1 MQTKVLINLSPIK
14 RPLTGIGYYTLNIV
28 KELLKRPVELMSIHE
43 GRYLNLEQTAKFI
56 QDFELAGLVKT
67 KSGSG
72 LKRKLVDIAGG
83 IPGSY
88 QLKKRLLTIKLQ
100 PKLNMLAES
109 NYVYFEPSFIP
120 FEYAGKIVTTIH
132 DLSFVTHPDFHPRSR
147 VEYLQ
152 SSLSTTIAKSDH
164 LVVDSDFIL
173 DELNQ
178 HYAESIGKTSTLYLG
193 VDEGFGPQHTED
205 ALSLLDRLNLHSKS
219 YILSVCTLEPR
230 KNLTRLIEAYKLL
243 PALIREQ
250 SPLVLVGD
258 SGWKNEAMLYTA
270 RSLVASGQIKFT
282 GYVSDR
288 ELKQLYASARVFA
301 YPSLYE
307 GFGLPVVEAMASG
320 APVLTSNCGATKEVA
335 GDGALLVEPIS
346 IESITL
352 GLLKLI
358 ENPLL
363 REQLVEKGKTRVA
376 QFTWKNTVDDLL
388 RTIERLNTSY

>member
-28 KELLKRPVELMSIHE
+28 KELLNRSVDIVSIHD
-43 GRYLNLEQTAKFI
+43 GRYLNSEQTVKFI
-56 QDFELAGLVKT
+56 QDFELAGLVNA

-72 LKRKLVDIAGG
+72 LKRKLVNIVRG

-88 QLKKRLLTIKLQ
+88 QLKKLLLTIKLR
-100 PKLNMLAES
+100 PKLKMLAES
-109 NYVYFEPSFIP
+109 QYVYFEPSFIP
-120 FEYAGKIVTTIH
+120 FEYAGKTVTTIH
-132 DLSFVTHPDFHPRSR
+132 DLSFVTHPEFHPSSR

-152 SSLSTTIAKSDH
+152 SSLSSTIAQSDH

-178 HYAESIGKTSTLYLG
+178 HYAESIGKTSSLYLG
-193 VDEGFGPQHTED
+193 VDEGFGPQNTEGSS
-205 ALSLLDRLNLHSKS
+205 SLLDKLNLQNKT

-230 KNLTRLIEAYKLL
+230 KNLTRLIEAYKSL

-258 SGWKNEAMLYTA
+258 SGWKNEAMLDSA
-270 RSLVASGQIKFT
+270 RALVASGQIKFT

-288 ELKQLYASARVFA
+288 ELKQLYASAMVFA

-320 APVLTSNCGATKEVA
+320 APVLTSNSGATKEVA
-335 GDGALLVEPIS
+335 GDGALLVEPTS
-346 IESITL
+346 IEAITS

-363 REQLVEKGKTRVA
+363 REQLVEKGRMRVA
-376 QFTWKNTVDDLL
+376 QFTWTNTVDDLL
-388 RTIERLNTSY
+388 QTIEQLD

>member
-14 RPLTGIGYYTLNIV
+14 RPLTGIGYYTLNII
-28 KELLKRPVELMSIHE
+28 KELLKRSVEVVSIHD
-43 GRYLNLEQTAKFI
+43 GRYLNSEQTAKFLH
-56 QDFELAGLVKT
+56 DFELEGLVKT
-67 KSGSG
+67 KSCSG
-72 LKRKLVDIAGG
+72 IKRKLVSIARG

-88 QLKKRLLTIKLQ
+88 QLKKLLLTIKLR
-100 PKLNMLAES
+100 PKLKVLAES

-120 FEYAGKIVTTIH
+120 FEYAGKTVTTIH
-132 DLSFVTHPDFHPRSR
+132 DLSFVTHPEFHPRSR

-152 SSLSTTIAKSDH
+152 SSLSTTITKSDH

-193 VDEGFGPQHTED
+193 VDEGFGAQHTED
-205 ALSLLDRLNLHSKS
+205 SSSLLDRLKLHNKS

-230 KNLTRLIEAYKLL
+230 KNLTRLIEAYKSL
-243 PALIREQ
+243 PALTREQ

-258 SGWKNEAMLYTA
+258 SGWKNEAMLGSA
-270 RSLVASGQIKFT
+270 RALVASGQIKFT

-288 ELKQLYASARVFA
+288 ELKQLYASAMVFA

-320 APVLTSNCGATKEVA
+320 APVLTSNSGATKEVA
-335 GDGALLVEPIS
+335 GDGALLVEPTS
-346 IESITL
+346 IEAITS

-363 REQLVEKGKTRVA
+363 REQLVEKGNMRVA
-376 QFTWKNTVDDLL
+376 QFTWKSTVDDLL
-388 RTIERLNTSY
+388 LVIEKQ

>member
-28 KELLKRPVELMSIHE
+28 KELLKRPVEVVSIHD
-43 GRYLNLEQTAKFI
+43 GRYLNSEQTAKFI

-72 LKRKLVDIAGG
+72 LKRKLVGIVRG

-88 QLKKRLLTIKLQ
+88 QLKKLLLTIKLR
-100 PKLNMLAES
+100 PKLKMLAES
-109 NYVYFEPSFIP
+109 HYVYFEPSFIP
-120 FEYAGKIVTTIH
+120 FEYAGKTVTTIH
-132 DLSFVTHPDFHPRSR
+132 DLSFVTHPEFHPRSR

-152 SSLSTTIAKSDH
+152 SSLSSTIAKSDH

-193 VDEGFGPQHTED
+193 VDEGFGSQHTED
-205 ALSLLDRLNLHSKS
+205 SSSLLDRLNLNSKS

-230 KNLTRLIEAYKLL
+230 KNLTRLIEAYKSL

-258 SGWKNEAMLYTA
+258 SGWKNEAMLDSA

-288 ELKQLYASARVFA
+288 ELKQLYASAMVFA

-320 APVLTSNCGATKEVA
+320 APVLTSNSGATKEVA
-335 GDGALLVEPIS
+335 GDGALMVEPTS
-346 IESITL
+346 IEAISS

-363 REQLVEKGKTRVA
+363 REQLVEKGNMRVA
-376 QFTWKNTVDDLL
+376 QFTWTNTVDDLL
-388 RTIERLNTSY
+388 QTIERLDK

>member
-28 KELLKRPVELMSIHE
+28 KELLKRSVEVVSIHD
-43 GRYLNLEQTAKFI
+43 GRYLNSEQTAKFI

-67 KSGSG
+67 RSGSG
-72 LKRKLVDIAGG
+72 IKRKLVSVARG

-88 QLKKRLLTIKLQ
+88 QLKKLLLTIKLR
-100 PKLNMLAES
+100 PKLKMLAES

-120 FEYAGKIVTTIH
+120 FEYAGKTVTTIH
-132 DLSFVTHPDFHPRSR
+132 DLSFVTHPEFHPRSR

-152 SSLSTTIAKSDH
+152 SSLSTTIAKSNH
-164 LVVDSDFIL
+164 IVVDSNFIL

-178 HYAESIGKTSTLYLG
+178 HYAESISKSSTLHLG
-193 VDEGFGPQHTED
+193 VDEGFGSQHSED
-205 ALSLLDRLNLHSKS
+205 SSSLLDRLNLFNKS

-230 KNLTRLIEAYKLL
+230 KNLTRLIEAYKSL
-243 PALIREQ
+243 PANIREQ

-258 SGWKNEAMLYTA
+258 SGWKNEAMVDSA

-288 ELKQLYASARVFA
+288 ELKQLYASAMVFA

-335 GDGALLVEPIS
+335 GDGALLVEPTS
-346 IESITL
+346 IEAITS

-363 REQLVEKGKTRVA
+363 REQFVEKGNMRVA

-388 RTIERLNTSY
+388 QTIERLNK